1 MTFVCGR
8 VAAKGERVR
17 EGRAGSPLT
26 AVLISF
32 RYPGFPKVLK
42 VFPSPALLILDT
54 LAAAL
59 FYTYAIEKLA
69 ILLAYVR
76 IYPSICG
83 VVDPM
88 DLRKKEEKE
97 GNSVKQTAPDE
108 FRRGRESKSCFFH
121 FCFYVDFALKYF
133 HSRHNE

>member
-8 VAAKGERVR
+8 VATKRERVR

-83 VVDPM
+83 MVDPV
-88 DLRKKEEKE
+88 DLRKKEKKK
-97 GNSVKQTAPDE
+97 GI
-108 FRRGRESKSCFFH
+108 R
-121 FCFYVDFALKYF
+121 
-133 HSRHNE
+133 

>member
-97 GNSVKQTAPDE
+97 GNSVNKPLLTNFDVAGNQNLV
-108 FRRGRESKSCFFH
+108 FFSS
-121 FCFYVDFALKYF
+121 ASTLIL
-133 HSRHNE
+133 R

>member
-83 VVDPM
+83 VVGPM

-97 GNSVKQTAPDE
+97 GNSVNKPLLTNFDVAGNQNLV
-108 FRRGRESKSCFFH
+108 FFTS
-121 FCFYVDFALKYF
+121 ASTLIL
-133 HSRHNE
+133 R

>member
-97 GNSVKQTAPDE
+97 GNSVNKPLLTNFDVAGNQNLV
-108 FRRGRESKSCFFH
+108 FFTS
-121 FCFYVDFALKYF
+121 ASTLIL
-133 HSRHNE
+133 R